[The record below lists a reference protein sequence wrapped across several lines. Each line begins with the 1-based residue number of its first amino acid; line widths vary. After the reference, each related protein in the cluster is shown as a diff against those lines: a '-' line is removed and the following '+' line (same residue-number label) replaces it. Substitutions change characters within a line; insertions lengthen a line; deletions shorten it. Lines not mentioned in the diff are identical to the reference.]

1 MTKQIEIEG
10 KTYIYKT
17 GDEWTLGDY
26 ADVLDVS
33 TIIDVDTLQLRQ
45 LRGSEIIMTIAK
57 GLVDPK
63 MTEAAVKAMKP
74 NVARELYAV
83 MIEELTIPLSGKRS

>member
-10 KTYIYKT
+10 KTYVYKT

-26 ADVLDVS
+26 AEVLDVS

-45 LRGSEIIMTIAK
+45 LRGSEIVMTITK
-57 GLVDPK
+57 GLVEPK
-63 MTEAAVKAMKP
+63 MTEADAKAMKP
-74 NVARELYAV
+74 NVARKLYAA
-83 MIEELTIPLSGKRS
+83 MMEELTVPLSAKQS